1 MQSSSTTSEQNGDV
15 PDGFVTVR
23 NAGAFA
29 DRNGPLYLRLSD
41 STLGFCVSS
50 AHCNPVGVCHG
61 GWLGTFLDMQMPLTA
76 MREGGLESQFLL
88 TVSLSMDFLAS
99 GAKGSWVEGQA
110 TVLKRSKT
118 LFFIQGLAVS
128 GGVPLLRASGV
139 YKMVPADR
147 SRDVPKALK

>member
-1 MQSSSTTSEQNGDV
+1 MQSPSTTTEQNEEL

-29 DRNGPLYLRLSD
+29 DRNGPLYLRPSD

-61 GWLGTFLDMQMPLTA
+61 GWLGTFLDMQMPLKA

-99 GAKGSWVEGQA
+99 GAKGSWIEGQA

-118 LFFIQGLAVS
+118 LFFIQGLAMS
-128 GGVPLLRASGV
+128 GGIPLLRASGV
-139 YKMVPADR
+139 YKMVPAGT
-147 SRDVPKALK
+147 SRDAPGASE